1 MCKMQLAELNENH
14 LGTCH
19 ELHKSREKNLA
30 IAGKMTRSAHL
41 LLLTTT
47 TLFLCKTAS
56 WNTCFGHTG
65 MSALLCRPCSL
76 PLKAA
81 ALQLSVCW
89 SWSR

>member
-41 LLLTTT
+41 LLITTM
-47 TLFLCKTAS
+47 TLYSCMIAS
-56 WNTCFGHTG
+56 
-65 MSALLCRPCSL
+65 
-76 PLKAA
+76 
-81 ALQLSVCW
+81 
-89 SWSR
+89 